1 MAKKKKTTNDTNE
14 ISSAAAALEFGISF
28 DELEK
33 LMQTRGHEG
42 VLTLNETYGGLSG
55 LGQKL
60 KTNLITG
67 LSEDESDISLR
78 LAAFGRNEIPPKPPK
93 TFFRLMVDA
102 LQDITLVILI
112 ICAIISFG
120 LSFYHPSDE
129 TFQAELKPK
138 EANVEWIEG
147 AAIIVAVVVVVL
159 VTAFNDWTK
168 ERQFRGLQSKIES
181 DQKFNVVRNN
191 IVKQIPIKD
200 IVVGD
205 ICQVKYGDLLPAD
218 GVVVQSNDLKID
230 ESSLTGESDLIKKH
244 ESKDPFLLSGTHI
257 MEGSA
262 KMLVLA
268 VGEHS
273 QTGMIFKLLGA
284 TKEDDEEKTVKNKK
298 ENANGLVDGEAN
310 ERLVAPESI
319 AGAQG
324 NNHEATELQNV
335 EIAKEKDTAGDDD
348 SGGFKVKERS
358 ILQAKLTKLA
368 IQIGYAGMTIA
379 ILTVIVLLLRFSV
392 EEFIQRGERWSNKYW
407 SRFVRYLI
415 TGITVLV
422 VAVPEGLPLAVTISL
437 AYAVKKMM
445 LDNNLVRHLDAC
457 ETMGN
462 ATAICSDKTGTLTT
476 NRMTVVQVYVSEKH
490 WKNVENPV
498 RVKEISIPNKTKEIL
513 LEGIS
518 VNSSYA
524 SKLLPPPE
532 KETLAKQVGN
542 KTECGL
548 LGFVVGLG
556 GNYNEIRQQYTEE
569 KFIHVYTFNSVRKNM
584 STVVQRPDSATRM
597 YTKGASEIVLKKC
610 KTILNRNGEIVPFST
625 VDYDRLVQ
633 TVIEPMACD
642 GLRTICVAYRDF
654 PSDKLPDW
662 DDEATVVDQ
671 LTCVCICGIE
681 DPVRPE
687 VPDAIAKCRNAGI
700 TVRMVTGDNVN
711 TARSIALKCGI
722 ITPNDSFLV
731 LEGKEFNRRI
741 RSKPDGEVE
750 QNLLD
755 KVWPSLR
762 VLARSSPQDKYVLV
776 KGIIASKRNPT
787 REVVAV
793 TGDGTNDGPA
803 LKKADVGFAMGIQGT
818 DVAKE
823 ASDIILVD
831 DNFNSIVKAVM
842 WGRNVYDS
850 IAKFLQFQL
859 TVNVVAVFCAFIGA
873 CIVKESPL
881 RAVQMLWVNLIMDT
895 LASLALATEVPT
907 EDLLTRKPYGRTRPL
922 ISRTMMK
929 NILGH
934 AIYQLAVML
943 FILFAG
949 PTVFDIDDGRPI
961 NNVFKPSEHF
971 TMIFNVFVLMTLF
984 NEINCRKIHGEQ
996 NVFRGIFTNPIFY
1009 GIWIV
1014 TFAVQILLVQYGS
1027 VAFSCVALTFEQWMW
1042 CLFFGVTVLLWN
1054 QIVNLIPVT
1063 RHMPKWG
1070 SGEVYSQTLT
1080 ADLNAEGSSRP
1091 GASLTTGQ
1099 ILWLRGITRLQ
1110 TQLRVIKAFQDS
1122 IDRQPPEYATLD
1134 RLRAATVPKL
1144 SSFYNGSRP
1153 LTRPHSLNP
1162 IITIN
1167 ATVTDNHQPSRPTI
1181 EHTQLQTMNKI
1192 K

>member
-1 MAKKKKTTNDTNE
+1 MAKKKKSANSATAETNNLNSE
-14 ISSAAAALEFGISF
+14 EASREFSISLK
-28 DELEK
+28 ELEV
-33 LMQTRGHEG
+33 LMQTRGQDG
-42 VLTLNETYGGLSG
+42 MKILNETYGGLTG

-60 KTNLITG
+60 KTNLASGLTG
-67 LSEDESDISLR
+67 DETDLAVR
-78 LAAFGRNEIPPKPPK
+78 VAAFGRNEIPPKPPK
-93 TFFRLMVDA
+93 TFFRLMFEA
-102 LQDITLVILI
+102 LQDVTLVILI
-112 ICAIISFG
+112 ICAVVSFG
-120 LSFYHPSDE
+120 LSFYHPDGDAFE
-129 TFQAELKPK
+129 AEIKPK
-138 EANVEWIEG
+138 EANIEWIEG
-147 AAIIVAVVVVVL
+147 AAIIVAVIVVVL

-181 DQKFNVVRNN
+181 DQKFNVVRGDV
-191 IVKQIPIKD
+191 VKQIPIKE

-205 ICQVKYGDLLPAD
+205 ICQIKYGDLLPAD
-218 GVVVQSNDLKID
+218 GVVVQSNDLKVD
-230 ESSLTGESDLIKKH
+230 ESSLTGESDQIKKH

-257 MEGSA
+257 MEGSG

-284 TKEDDEEKTVKNKK
+284 AKEDEQNEKKTTNKKK
-298 ENANGLVDGEAN
+298 ENSAAAASADVDVKESLVKTGHRADPN
-310 ERLVAPESI
+310 
-319 AGAQG
+319 G
-324 NNHEATELQNV
+324 NNHEATELQEVGIVPANAV
-335 EIAKEKDTAGDDD
+335 AEATDEDPAA
-348 SGGFKVKERS
+348 FKVKERS

-379 ILTVIVLLLRFSV
+379 ILTVLVLLLRFCI
-392 EEFIQRGERWSNKYW
+392 ETFIQHGERWSNRYW
-407 SRFVRYLI
+407 GKFIRYLI

-476 NRMTVVQVYVSEKH
+476 NRMTVVQVYVADKH
-490 WKNVENPV
+490 WKNVENPGKA
-498 RVKEISIPNKTKEIL
+498 REITLPDRTREII

-532 KETLAKQVGN
+532 KETLPKQVGN

-556 GNYNEIRQQYTEE
+556 GDYETIRTNYKEE
-569 KFIHVYTFNSVRKNM
+569 NFVHVYTFNSVRKNM
-584 STVVQRPDSATRM
+584 STVIQRPDGTVRM

-610 KTILNRNGEIVPFST
+610 KTILNRNGETIPFAT

-633 TVIEPMACD
+633 TVIEPMACE

-654 PSDKLPDW
+654 PSSQLPDW
-662 DDEATVVDQ
+662 DDEMNVVEQ

-687 VPDAIAKCRNAGI
+687 VPDAIAKCRSAGI

-722 ITPNDSFLV
+722 ISPNDSFLV

-741 RSKPDGEVE
+741 RSSPDAEVD
-750 QNLLD
+750 QALFD
-755 KVWPSLR
+755 KVWPHIR

-776 KGIIASKRNPT
+776 RGIISSKLNPT

-859 TVNVVAVFCAFIGA
+859 TVNVVAVFCAFLGA

-907 EDLLTRKPYGRTRPL
+907 EELLTRKPYGRTRPL

-929 NILGH
+929 NIIGH
-934 AIYQLAVML
+934 AVYQLGVML

-949 PTVFDIDDGRPI
+949 PKVFDMDDGRPVD
-961 NNVFKPSEHF
+961 NVFKPSEHF

-984 NEINCRKIHGEQ
+984 NEVNCRKIHGEK
-996 NVFRGIFTNPIFY
+996 NVFRGLHTNPIFC

-1014 TFAVQILLVQYGS
+1014 TFVLQIVLVQYGS
-1027 VAFSCVALTFEQWMW
+1027 VAFSCVPLTLEQWMW
-1042 CLFFGVTVLLWN
+1042 CFFFGVTVLIWN

-1070 SGEVYSQTLT
+1070 AGEVYEPTLPT
-1080 ADLNAEGSSRP
+1080 ELGPEGQQRP
-1091 GASLTTGQ
+1091 GASLTKGQ

-1110 TQLRVIKAFQDS
+1110 TQIAVVDAFY
-1122 IDRQPPEYATLD
+1122 QPTTPNQPILAMMSKVPTRNTL
-1134 RLRAATVPKL
+1134 
-1144 SSFYNGSRP
+1144 NQ
-1153 LTRPHSLNP
+1153 LTEE
-1162 IITIN
+1162 T
-1167 ATVTDNHQPSRPTI
+1167 
-1181 EHTQLQTMNKI
+1181 
-1192 K
+1192 

>member
-1 MAKKKKTTNDTNE
+1 MAKKKKATDGHDDQ
-14 ISSAAAALEFGISF
+14 SAAAAAREFGITYK
-28 DELEK
+28 ELEV

-42 VLTLNETYGGLSG
+42 VKEINDTYGGLSG

-67 LSEDESDISLR
+67 LNNDEGDFSVR
-78 LAAFGRNEIPPKPPK
+78 TAAFGRNEIPPKPPK
-93 TFFRLMVDA
+93 TFFRLMFEA
-102 LQDITLVILI
+102 LQDVTLVILI
-112 ICAIISFG
+112 ICAVISFG
-120 LSFYHPSDE
+120 LSFYHPGGD
-129 TFQAELKPK
+129 TFEADIKPK

-147 AAIIVAVVVVVL
+147 AAIIVAVIVVVL

-168 ERQFRGLQSKIES
+168 ERQFRGLQSKIEL
-181 DQKFNVVRNN
+181 DQKFNVVRDNN
-191 IVKQIPIKD
+191 VRQIPIKD

-218 GVVVQSNDLKID
+218 GVVVQSNDLKVD

-257 MEGSA
+257 MEGSG

-284 TKEDDEEKTVKNKK
+284 TEGDDDDNKKPADAKK
-298 ENANGLVDGEAN
+298 ENIPADADVK
-310 ERLVAPESI
+310 ERLVKPSSA
-319 AGAQG
+319 ADATG
-324 NNHEATELQNV
+324 NNHDGTELQEVVANDA
-335 EIAKEKDTAGDDD
+335 EEAGADDD

-379 ILTVIVLLLRFSV
+379 ILTVLVLLVRFSI
-392 EEFIQRGERWSNKYW
+392 EEFIQRREKWSNKYF

-445 LDNNLVRHLDAC
+445 IDNNLVRHLDAC

-476 NRMTVVQVYVSEKH
+476 NRMTVVQVYVGEKH
-490 WKNVENPV
+490 WKNVQDPV
-498 RVKEISIPNKTKEIL
+498 KAKEIVIPPKAKEVI

-518 VNSSYA
+518 VNSGYS

-532 KETLAKQVGN
+532 KETLPKQVGN

-556 GNYNEIRQQYTEE
+556 GSYDDIRTHYPEE
-569 KFIHVYTFNSVRKNM
+569 QFVHVYTFNSVRKNM
-584 STVVQRPDSATRM
+584 STVIRRPDGIVRM

-610 KTILNRNGEIVPFST
+610 KTILNRNGEIIPFST

-654 PSDKLPDW
+654 PADRLPDW
-662 DDEATVVDQ
+662 DDEAGVVDQ
-671 LTCVCICGIE
+671 LTCICICGIE

-687 VPDAIAKCRNAGI
+687 VPGAIAKCRNAGI

-722 ITPNDSFLV
+722 ISPNDSFLV

-750 QNLLD
+750 QALLD
-755 KVWPSLR
+755 KVWPHLR

-776 KGIIASKRNPT
+776 KGIIASKNNPT

-850 IAKFLQFQL
+850 ISKFLQFQL

-907 EDLLTRKPYGRTRPL
+907 EELLTRKPYGRTRAL
-922 ISRTMMK
+922 ISRQMMK
-929 NILGH
+929 NIIGH
-934 AIYQLAVML
+934 AVYQLAVML

-949 PTVFDIDDGRPI
+949 PSVFDMDDGRPVD
-961 NNVFKPSEHF
+961 NVFKPSEHF

-984 NEINCRKIHGEQ
+984 NEINCRKIHGEK
-996 NVFRGIFTNPIFY
+996 NVFRGFFTNPIFY

-1014 TFAVQILLVQYGS
+1014 TFVVQILLVQYGS
-1027 VAFSCVALTFEQWMW
+1027 FAFSCVPLTLEQWMW
-1042 CLFFGVTVLLWN
+1042 CLLFGVTVLLWN
-1054 QIVNLIPVT
+1054 QLVNLIPVT

-1070 SGEVYSQTLT
+1070 AGEVYEQTLPV
-1080 ADLNAEGSSRP
+1080 DLGPEGQPRQAS
-1091 GASLTTGQ
+1091 SLTKGQ

-1122 IDRQPPEYATLD
+1122 FDRYPPKYVTLD
-1134 RLRAATVPKL
+1134 RLRANTIPK
-1144 SSFYNGSRP
+1144 SSSYYYDKQPSNPINNVTNTDNEQLP
-1153 LTRPHSLNP
+1153 LT
-1162 IITIN
+1162 IIK
-1167 ATVTDNHQPSRPTI
+1167 
-1181 EHTQLQTMNKI
+1181 HT
-1192 K
+1192 

>member
-1 MAKKKKTTNDTNE
+1 MAKKKKDNQENNDTLSE
-14 ISSAAAALEFGISF
+14 EAGREFGIKLKQ
-28 DELEK
+28 LET
-33 LMQTRGHEG
+33 LMQTRGHDGIKE
-42 VLTLNETYGGLSG
+42 LNEAYGGLSG
-55 LGQKL
+55 LGQRL
-60 KTNLITG
+60 KSNLITG
-67 LSEDESDISLR
+67 LSEDESDLSLR
-78 LAAFGRNEIPPKPPK
+78 VAAFGRNEIPPKPPK
-93 TFFRLMVDA
+93 TFFRLMFEA
-102 LQDITLVILI
+102 LQDTTLVILI
-112 ICAIISFG
+112 ICAIISFC
-120 LSFYHPSDE
+120 LSFYHPGGE
-129 TFQAELKPK
+129 TFEAEVRPK

-147 AAIIVAVVVVVL
+147 AAIIVAVIVVVL

-168 ERQFRGLQSKIES
+168 ERQFRGLQSKIEL
-181 DQKFNVVRNN
+181 DQKFNVVRNSV
-191 IVKQIPIKD
+191 VKQIPIKE

-218 GVVVQSNDLKID
+218 GVVVQSNDLKVD

-257 MEGSA
+257 MEGSG

-284 TKEDDEEKTVKNKK
+284 TKDKDDEEKKPRANTKEDATGRDDVAVK
-298 ENANGLVDGEAN
+298 D
-310 ERLVAPESI
+310 RLVNPGSAADPT
-319 AGAQG
+319 G
-324 NNHEATELQNV
+324 NNHDETELREV
-335 EIAKEKDTAGDDD
+335 AVDPDKDAAGEEE
-348 SGGFKVKERS
+348 SGGLKVKERS

-379 ILTVIVLLLRFSV
+379 ILTVLVLLLRFAI
-392 EEFIQRGERWSNKYW
+392 EEFAQKHERWNSKYW
-407 SRFVRYLI
+407 GRIVRYLI

-476 NRMTVVQVYVSEKH
+476 NRMTVVQVYVGDKH
-490 WKNVENPV
+490 WKNVENPAKA
-498 RVKEISIPNKTKEIL
+498 KEISIPDKTKEVIM
-513 LEGIS
+513 EGIS

-532 KETLAKQVGN
+532 RETLPKQVGN

-556 GNYNEIRQQYTEE
+556 GNYGEIRQQYPEE
-569 KFIHVYTFNSVRKNM
+569 KFVHVYTFNSVRKNM
-584 STVVQRPDSATRM
+584 STVIQRPDSKIRM

-610 KTILNRNGEIVPFST
+610 KTILNRNGEIMPFAT

-642 GLRTICVAYRDF
+642 GLRTICIAYRDF
-654 PSDKLPDW
+654 PADKLPDW
-662 DDEATVVDQ
+662 DDEASVVDQ
-671 LTCVCICGIE
+671 LTCICICGIE

-687 VPDAIAKCRNAGI
+687 VPDAIAKCRSAGI

-722 ITPNDSFLV
+722 ISPNDSFLV

-741 RSKPDGEVE
+741 REKGDGEI
-750 QNLLD
+750 QQHLFD
-755 KVWPSLR
+755 KVWPQLR

-776 KGIIASKRNPT
+776 EGIIASKNSST

-907 EDLLTRKPYGRTRPL
+907 EELLTRKPYGRTRAL

-934 AIYQLAVML
+934 AIFQLVIML
-943 FILFAG
+943 FILFFG
-949 PTVFDIDDGRPI
+949 PQFFNIDDGRPKDS
-961 NNVFKPSEHF
+961 VFKPSEHF
-971 TMIFNVFVLMTLF
+971 TMIFNSFVLMTLF
-984 NEINCRKIHGEQ
+984 NEINCRKIHGEK
-996 NVFRGIFTNPIFY
+996 NVFRGIFTNPIFC
-1009 GIWIV
+1009 GIWII
-1014 TFAVQILLVQYGS
+1014 TFTLQIVLVQYGS
-1027 VAFSCVALTFEQWMW
+1027 VAFSCVPLSLEQWMW
-1042 CLFFGVTVLLWN
+1042 CFFFGVTVLLWN
-1054 QIVNLIPVT
+1054 QLVNLIPVT

-1070 SGEVYSQTLT
+1070 AGEVYDQALSV
-1080 ADLNAEGSSRP
+1080 DLGPEGPTRQ
-1091 GASLTTGQ
+1091 GASLTKGQ

-1122 IDRQPPEYATLD
+1122 IDRQPPEYVTLD
-1134 RLRAATVPKL
+1134 RLRAATVPKF
-1144 SSFYNGSRP
+1144 SSFYYDNNRP
-1153 LTRPHSLNP
+1153 ITRPRSLNP
-1162 IITIN
+1162 IITTN
-1167 ATVTDNHQPSRPTI
+1167 TNVTDTQQPSPPMEDTR
-1181 EHTQLQTMNKI
+1181 L
-1192 K
+1192 

>member
-1 MAKKKKTTNDTNE
+1 MAKKRKSNAGQDE
-14 ISSAAAALEFGISF
+14 ISPLAASQEFGISLK
-28 DELEK
+28 ELQG

-42 VLTLNETYGGLSG
+42 VRDLNDNYGGLSG

-67 LSEDESDISLR
+67 LSSDENDLAVR
-78 LAAFGRNEIPPKPPK
+78 VAAFGRNEIPPKPPK
-93 TFFRLMVDA
+93 TFFALMFEA
-102 LQDITLVILI
+102 LQDVTLVILI
-112 ICAIISFG
+112 ICAVISFG
-120 LSFYHPSDE
+120 LSFYHPGGD
-129 TFQAELKPK
+129 TFEAEVKPK

-147 AAIIVAVVVVVL
+147 AAIIIAVIVVVL

-168 ERQFRGLQSKIES
+168 ERQFRGLQSKIEL
-181 DQKFNVVRNN
+181 DQKFNVVRDNN
-191 IVKQIPIKD
+191 VRQIPIKD

-218 GVVVQSNDLKID
+218 GVVVQSNDLKVD

-257 MEGSA
+257 MEGSG

-284 TKEDDEEKTVKNKK
+284 TKEDEDGDKKGGNHKK
-298 ENANGLVDGEAN
+298 ENAT
-310 ERLVAPESI
+310 
-319 AGAQG
+319 G
-324 NNHEATELQNV
+324 NNHDGTELQEV
-335 EIAKEKDTAGDDD
+335 APADPGEGGDDD
-348 SGGFKVKERS
+348 TGGFKVKERS

-379 ILTVIVLLLRFSV
+379 ILTVMVLLVRFSI
-392 EEFIQRGERWSNKYW
+392 EEFIQRREKWSNKYW

-445 LDNNLVRHLDAC
+445 IDNNLVRHLDAC

-476 NRMTVVQVYVSEKH
+476 NRMTVVQVYVAEKH
-490 WKNVENPV
+490 WKQVENPV
-498 RVKEISIPNKTKEIL
+498 KVKEIVIPAKTKEVI

-518 VNSSYA
+518 VNSGYS

-532 KETLAKQVGN
+532 RETLPKQVGN

-548 LGFVVGLG
+548 LGFVSGLG
-556 GNYNEIRQQYTEE
+556 GSYDEIRTHYPEE
-569 KFIHVYTFNSVRKNM
+569 GFVHVYTFNSVRKNM
-584 STVVQRPDSATRM
+584 STVVRRPDGVIRM

-610 KTILNRNGEIVPFST
+610 KSILNRNGEVVPFST

-654 PSDKLPDW
+654 EPDRLPDW
-662 DDEATVVDQ
+662 DDEANVVDN
-671 LTCVCICGIE
+671 LTCICICGIE

-687 VPDAIAKCRNAGI
+687 VPEAINKCRSAGI

-722 ITPNDSFLV
+722 ISPNDSFLV

-741 RSKPDGEVE
+741 RSRPDGEVE
-750 QNLLD
+750 QNLFD
-755 KVWPSLR
+755 KVWPHLR

-776 KGIIASKRNPT
+776 RGIIASKLNPT

-907 EDLLTRKPYGRTRPL
+907 EELLTRKPYGRTRPL

-929 NILGH
+929 NIIGH
-934 AIYQLAVML
+934 AVYQLGVML
-943 FILFAG
+943 FILFLG
-949 PTVFDIDDGRPI
+949 PTVFDMDDGRPVDS
-961 NNVFKPSEHF
+961 VFRPSQHF

-984 NEINCRKIHGEQ
+984 NEINCRKIHGEK

-1014 TFAVQILLVQYGS
+1014 TFVVQILLVQYGS
-1027 VAFSCVALTFEQWMW
+1027 FAFSCVPLSLEQWMW
-1042 CLFFGVTVLLWN
+1042 CFFFGVTVLLWN
-1054 QIVNLIPVT
+1054 QLVNLIPVT

-1070 SGEVYSQTLT
+1070 AGEVYEQTLPV
-1080 ADLNAEGSSRP
+1080 DLGPEGQPRQAS
-1091 GASLTTGQ
+1091 SLTKGQ

-1110 TQLRVIKAFQDS
+1110 TQIAVVDAFY
-1122 IDRQPPEYATLD
+1122 QPPLPNVPILTMMQRSSRRNTLD
-1134 RLRAATVPKL
+1134 
-1144 SSFYNGSRP
+1144 
-1153 LTRPHSLNP
+1153 NP
-1162 IITIN
+1162 E
-1167 ATVTDNHQPSRPTI
+1167 P
-1181 EHTQLQTMNKI
+1181 ELE
-1192 K
+1192 

>member
-1 MAKKKKTTNDTNE
+1 MAKKKKTTTGHNNITAE
-14 ISSAAAALEFGISF
+14 EAGREFGVSVR
-28 DELEK
+28 ELEK
-33 LMQTRGHEG
+33 LMQTRGHDG
-42 VLTLNETYGGLSG
+42 VIELNEIYGGLSG

-67 LSEDESDISLR
+67 LSDDENDISIR
-78 LAAFGRNEIPPKPPK
+78 VTAFGKNEIPPKPPK
-93 TFFRLMVDA
+93 TFFRLMFDA
-102 LQDITLVILI
+102 LQDVTLIILI
-112 ICAIISFG
+112 ICAVISFA
-120 LSFYHPSDE
+120 LSFYHPAEE
-129 TFQAELKPK
+129 TFIAETRPK

-147 AAIIVAVVVVVL
+147 AAIIIAVIVVVL

-168 ERQFRGLQSKIES
+168 EQQFRGLRSKIDS
-181 DQKFNVVRNN
+181 DKKFNVIRDNVVR
-191 IVKQIPIKD
+191 QIPTAD

-205 ICQVKYGDLLPAD
+205 ICQIKYGDALPAD
-218 GVVVQSNDLKID
+218 GVVVQSNDLKVD
-230 ESSLTGESDLIKKH
+230 ESSLTGESDLVKKH
-244 ESKDPFLLSGTHI
+244 ESKDPFLLSDTNV
-257 MEGSA
+257 MEGSG

-268 VGEHS
+268 VGVHS
-273 QTGMIFKLLGA
+273 QKGLSMKLLGA
-284 TKEDDEEKTVKNKK
+284 TKEESSDDKK
-298 ENANGLVDGEAN
+298 PAVDKKQNATA
-310 ERLVAPESI
+310 
-319 AGAQG
+319 
-324 NNHEATELQNV
+324 NNHDATELQEVLPDN
-335 EIAKEKDTAGDDD
+335 AKQKDDNDD
-348 SGGFKVKERS
+348 SERHNITERS

-379 ILTVIVLLLRFSV
+379 ILTVLVLLIRFSV
-392 EEFIQRGERWSNKYW
+392 EEFIQRRERWSSKYW
-407 SRFVRYLI
+407 NRIVRYLI

-476 NRMTVVQVYVSEKH
+476 NRMTVVQVYVGEKH

-498 RVKEISIPNKTKEIL
+498 KAKEMVIPATIKEVIF
-513 LEGIS
+513 EGIS
-518 VNSSYA
+518 IDSSYS
-524 SKLLPPPE
+524 SKLLPPVE
-532 KETLAKQVGN
+532 RETLPRQIGN
-542 KTECGL
+542 KTECAL
-548 LGFVVGLG
+548 LGFVGTLG
-556 GNYNEIRQQYTEE
+556 GSYDEIRINYPEE
-569 KFIHVYTFNSVRKNM
+569 RFVHVYTFNSVRKNM
-584 STVVQRPDSATRM
+584 STVIRRPDTTVRL
-597 YTKGASEIVLKKC
+597 YTKGASEIILKKC
-610 KTILNRNGEIVPFST
+610 KTILNRNGDIVQFSN

-642 GLRTICVAYRDF
+642 GLRTISIAYRDF
-654 PSDKLPDW
+654 SLNDLPDW

-687 VPDAIAKCRNAGI
+687 VPDAIAKCRSAGI

-722 ITPNDSFLV
+722 ISPNDSFLV

-741 RSKPDGEVE
+741 RSTPDGEVE
-750 QNLLD
+750 QNLFD
-755 KVWPSLR
+755 KVWPQLR
-762 VLARSSPQDKYVLV
+762 VLARSSPLDKYVLV
-776 KGIIASKRNPT
+776 RGIIASKINPT

-823 ASDIILVD
+823 ASDIVLVD

-850 IAKFLQFQL
+850 ISKFLQFQL

-907 EDLLTRKPYGRTRPL
+907 EELLTRKPYGRTRPL

-934 AIYQLAVML
+934 SIYQLCVML

-949 PTVFDIDDGRPI
+949 PKVFDIDDGRPVDS
-961 NNVFKPSEHF
+961 VFKPSEHF

-984 NEINCRKIHGEQ
+984 NEINCRKIHGEK
-996 NVFRGIFTNPIFY
+996 NVFRGIFTNPIFC

-1014 TFAVQILLVQYGS
+1014 TFVVQILLVQYGS
-1027 VAFSCVALTFEQWMW
+1027 FAFSCVALTFEQWMW
-1042 CLFFGVTVLLWN
+1042 CFLFGVTVLVWN

-1070 SGEVYSQTLT
+1070 AGEVYDQTSPI
-1080 ADLNAEGSSRP
+1080 DIGPEGQSRP
-1091 GASLTTGQ
+1091 GASLTKGQ

-1110 TQLRVIKAFQDS
+1110 TQLRVIKAFEDS
-1122 IDRQPPEYATLD
+1122 IDPHPPEFATLD
-1134 RLRAATVPKL
+1134 RLRAYTVPKL
-1144 SSFYNGSRP
+1144 SSYYYD
-1153 LTRPHSLNP
+1153 TQRPHLLNNL
-1162 IITIN
+1162 T
-1167 ATVTDNHQPSRPTI
+1167 TTDNQSLPRRIFQDT
-1181 EHTQLQTMNKI
+1181 EV
-1192 K
+1192 

>member
-1 MAKKKKTTNDTNE
+1 MAKKKKPTAGQNE
-14 ISSAAAALEFGISF
+14 LSPEDAGREFGISLK
-28 DELEK
+28 ELET

-42 VLTLNETYGGLSG
+42 VKELNETYGGLSG
-55 LGQKL
+55 LAQKL
-60 KTNLITG
+60 KTHLIHG
-67 LSEDESDISLR
+67 LSGKDADLSIR

-93 TFFRLMVDA
+93 TFLRLMMDA
-102 LQDITLVILI
+102 LQDVTLVILI
-112 ICAIISFG
+112 ICACISFA
-120 LSFYHPSDE
+120 LSFYHPGGD
-129 TFQAELKPK
+129 TFEAEVKPK

-147 AAIIVAVVVVVL
+147 AAIIIAVIVVVL

-168 ERQFRGLQSKIES
+168 ERQFRGLQSKIEL
-181 DQKFNVVRNN
+181 DQKFNVIRENSVR
-191 IVKQIPIKD
+191 QIPIKD

-205 ICQVKYGDLLPAD
+205 ICQIKYGDLLPAD
-218 GVVVQSNDLKID
+218 GVVVQSNDLKVD

-244 ESKDPFLLSGTHI
+244 ESRDPFLLSGTHI
-257 MEGSA
+257 MEGSG

-284 TKEDDEEKTVKNKK
+284 TKEEEVTTDKKPSESKNQNNEIADADAK
-298 ENANGLVDGEAN
+298 
-310 ERLVAPESI
+310 ERLIKSGSAK
-319 AGAQG
+319 GAAA
-324 NNHEATELQNV
+324 NNHDATELQEVNLDGD
-335 EIAKEKDTAGDDD
+335 KQTGGDDD
-348 SGGFKVKERS
+348 PEHMKVTERS

-379 ILTVIVLLLRFSV
+379 IMTVLVLLIRFSI
-392 EEFIQRGERWSNKYW
+392 EEFIQRGERWNNKYW

-445 LDNNLVRHLDAC
+445 HDNNLVRHLDAC

-476 NRMTVVQVYVSEKH
+476 NRMTVVQIYIGEKH
-490 WKNVENPV
+490 WKNVENPNKA
-498 RVKEISIPNKTKEIL
+498 KEIVVPAKTKEIVF
-513 LEGIS
+513 EGIA
-518 VNSSYA
+518 VNSSYS

-532 KETLAKQVGN
+532 REVLAKQVGN

-548 LGFVVGLG
+548 LGFVGVLG
-556 GNYNEIRQQYTEE
+556 GSYDEIRTRYPEE
-569 KFIHVYTFNSVRKNM
+569 RFVHVYTFNSVRKNM
-584 STVVQRPDSATRM
+584 STVIRRPDSVVRM
-597 YTKGASEIVLKKC
+597 HTKGASEIVLKKC
-610 KTILNRNGEIVPFST
+610 KTILNRNGDVIPFSN

-633 TVIEPMACD
+633 TIIEPMACD

-654 PSDKLPDW
+654 TPDALPDW
-662 DDEATVVDQ
+662 DDETNCVDQ
-671 LTCVCICGIE
+671 LTCICICGIE
-681 DPVRPE
+681 DPVRAE

-722 ITPNDSFLV
+722 ISPNDSFLV

-741 RSKPDGEVE
+741 RSKPDGEVD
-750 QNLLD
+750 QALFD
-755 KVWPSLR
+755 KVWPHLR

-776 KGIIASKRNPT
+776 RGIIASKINPT

-907 EDLLTRKPYGRTRPL
+907 EELLTRLPYGRTRPL

-934 AIYQLAVML
+934 AIYQLGVML

-949 PTVFDIDDGRPI
+949 PTVFDMDDGRPVDS
-961 NNVFKPSEHF
+961 VFKPSEHF

-1009 GIWIV
+1009 GIWVV
-1014 TFAVQILLVQYGS
+1014 TFVVQIVLVQYGS

-1063 RHMPKWG
+1063 HHMPKWG
-1070 SGEVYSQTLT
+1070 AGEVYEPNSPV
-1080 ADLNAEGSSRP
+1080 DLGPEGQSRQ
-1091 GASLTTGQ
+1091 GASLTKGQ

-1110 TQLRVIKAFQDS
+1110 TQLRVIKAFEDS
-1122 IDRQPPEYATLD
+1122 IDRYPLEFATLD
-1134 RLRAATVPKL
+1134 RLRAINVPKVP
-1144 SSFYNGSRP
+1144 SYYNDFEHDVP
-1153 LTRPHSLNP
+1153 LNNS
-1162 IITIN
+1162 TI
-1167 ATVTDNHQPSRPTI
+1167 TDNQPLST
-1181 EHTQLQTMNKI
+1181 KI
-1192 K
+1192 IQETEV

>member
-1 MAKKKKTTNDTNE
+1 
-14 ISSAAAALEFGISF
+14 
-28 DELEK
+28 
-33 LMQTRGHEG
+33 
-42 VLTLNETYGGLSG
+42 
-55 LGQKL
+55 
-60 KTNLITG
+60 
-67 LSEDESDISLR
+67 
-78 LAAFGRNEIPPKPPK
+78 
-93 TFFRLMVDA
+93 
-102 LQDITLVILI
+102 
-112 ICAIISFG
+112 
-120 LSFYHPSDE
+120 
-129 TFQAELKPK
+129 
-138 EANVEWIEG
+138 
-147 AAIIVAVVVVVL
+147 
-159 VTAFNDWTK
+159 
-168 ERQFRGLQSKIES
+168 
-181 DQKFNVVRNN
+181 
-191 IVKQIPIKD
+191 
-200 IVVGD
+200 
-205 ICQVKYGDLLPAD
+205 
-218 GVVVQSNDLKID
+218 
-230 ESSLTGESDLIKKH
+230 
-244 ESKDPFLLSGTHI
+244 
-257 MEGSA
+257 MEGSG

-284 TKEDDEEKTVKNKK
+284 TKEDEDDDEKKPASHKK
-298 ENANGLVDGEAN
+298 ENATRRDDVAVKD
-310 ERLVAPESI
+310 RLVTPGSAADPT
-319 AGAQG
+319 G
-324 NNHEATELQNV
+324 NNHDATELQAV
-335 EIAKEKDTAGDDD
+335 TIDKEKDTAGDDD
-348 SGGFKVKERS
+348 TGGFKVKERS

-379 ILTVIVLLLRFSV
+379 ILTVLVLLLRFSI
-392 EEFIQRGERWSNKYW
+392 EEFLQKGERWSNKYW

-445 LDNNLVRHLDAC
+445 IDNNLVRHLDAC

-476 NRMTVVQVYVSEKH
+476 NRMTVVQVYVGEKH
-490 WKNVENPV
+490 WKNVQDPV
-498 RVKEISIPNKTKEIL
+498 KAKEITVPAKTREVI

-532 KETLAKQVGN
+532 KETLPKQVGN

-548 LGFVVGLG
+548 LGFVLGLG
-556 GNYNEIRQQYTEE
+556 GNYGEIREQYPEE
-569 KFIHVYTFNSVRKNM
+569 KFVHVYTFNSVRKNM
-584 STVVQRPDSATRM
+584 STVIHRPDSIIRM

-610 KTILNRNGEIVPFST
+610 KTILNRNGEVVPFST
-625 VDYDRLVQ
+625 VDYDRIIQ

-654 PSDKLPDW
+654 SANNLPDW
-662 DDEATVVDQ
+662 DNEANVVDQ
-671 LTCVCICGIE
+671 LTCICICGIE
-681 DPVRPE
+681 DPVRAE
-687 VPDAIAKCRNAGI
+687 VPDAIAKCRSAGI

-722 ITPNDSFLV
+722 ISPNDNFLV

-741 RSKPDGEVE
+741 RSTPDGEVE
-750 QNLLD
+750 QSLFD
-755 KVWPSLR
+755 KIWPQLR

-776 KGIIASKRNPT
+776 KGIIASKNNPT

-907 EDLLTRKPYGRTRPL
+907 EELLTRKPYGRTRPL
-922 ISRTMMK
+922 ISRQMMK

-934 AIYQLAVML
+934 AVYQLAVML

-949 PTVFDIDDGRPI
+949 PWAFDMDDGRPVDS
-961 NNVFKPSEHF
+961 VFKPSEHF

-1014 TFAVQILLVQYGS
+1014 TFVVQILLVQFGS
-1027 VAFSCVALTFEQWMW
+1027 VAFSCVPLTLEQWMW
-1042 CLFFGVTVLLWN
+1042 CFFFGATVLLWN
-1054 QIVNLIPVT
+1054 QLVNLIPVS

-1070 SGEVYSQTLT
+1070 AGEVYDQTSPS
-1080 ADLNAEGSSRP
+1080 DIGPDGQQRS
-1091 GASLTTGQ
+1091 GASLTKGQ

-1122 IDRQPPEYATLD
+1122 IDRQPPEYVTLD
-1134 RLRAATVPKL
+1134 RLRAATVPKV
-1144 SSFYNGSRP
+1144 SSFYHDNRP

-1167 ATVTDNHQPSRPTI
+1167 ANITDNQ
-1181 EHTQLQTMNKI
+1181 QTSPPMEDTRL
-1192 K
+1192 

>member
-1 MAKKKKTTNDTNE
+1 MVNKRKSTNE
-14 ISSAAAALEFGISF
+14 HNINSADEAGREFGISIK
-28 DELEK
+28 DLTN
-33 LMQTRGHEG
+33 LMQTRGHDG
-42 VLTLNETYGGLSG
+42 VKELNEIHGGLSG

-60 KTNLITG
+60 KTNLIDGLTG
-67 LSEDESDISLR
+67 DDGDLATR
-78 LAAFGRNEIPPKPPK
+78 VAAFGRNEIPPKPPK
-93 TFFRLMVDA
+93 TFLRLMFEA
-102 LQDITLVILI
+102 IQDLTLVILI
-112 ICAIISFG
+112 ICAVISFG
-120 LSFYHPSDE
+120 LSFYHGEEE
-129 TFQAELKPK
+129 TFESSTKPK

-147 AAIIVAVVVVVL
+147 AAIIIAVVVVVF

-168 ERQFRGLQSKIES
+168 ERQFRGLQSKIEH
-181 DQKFNVVRNN
+181 DQTF
-191 IVKQIPIKD
+191 IVIRAGKQAPLAIRE

-205 ICQVKYGDLLPAD
+205 ICVVKYGDLLPAD
-218 GVVVQSNDLKID
+218 GVVVQSNDLKVD

-257 MEGSA
+257 MEGSG

-268 VGEHS
+268 VGENS

-284 TKEDDEEKTVKNKK
+284 TKEDDEEKKPTDNKK
-298 ENANGLVDGEAN
+298 ENSA
-310 ERLVAPESI
+310 
-319 AGAQG
+319 G
-324 NNHEATELQNV
+324 NNHDATELQEV
-335 EIAKEKDTAGDDD
+335 VPKDAAAAAEDDD

-379 ILTVIVLLLRFSV
+379 ILTVIVLLVRFSV
-392 EEFIQRGERWSNKYW
+392 EEFLQKGHRWNNKYW

-476 NRMTVVQVYVSEKH
+476 NRMTVVQVHVGGKH

-498 RVKEISIPNKTKEIL
+498 KAREVESALPRSTKEVI

-518 VNSSYA
+518 VNSGYS
-524 SKLLPPPE
+524 SKLLPGE
-532 KETLAKQVGN
+532 KDSLPKQVGN

-548 LGFVVGLG
+548 LGFVSGLG
-556 GNYNEIRQQYTEE
+556 GSYDDIRSKYPEE
-569 KFIHVYTFNSVRKNM
+569 KFVHVYTFNSVRKNM
-584 STVVQRPDSATRM
+584 STVIQRPDGVIRM

-610 KTILNRNGEIVPFST
+610 KAILNRDGEIEPFST
-625 VDYDRLVQ
+625 VEYDKLVQ

-654 PSDKLPDW
+654 QPNQLPNW
-662 DDEATVVDQ
+662 DEENSVVDQ
-671 LTCVCICGIE
+671 LTCICICGIE

-687 VPDAIAKCRNAGI
+687 VPAAIAKCRTAGI

-722 ITPNDSFLV
+722 ISPNDNFLV

-741 RSKPDGEVE
+741 RSKPEGEVE
-750 QNLLD
+750 QSLFD
-755 KVWPSLR
+755 KVWPQLR

-776 KGIIASKRNPT
+776 RGIIASKINPT

-907 EDLLTRKPYGRTRPL
+907 EELLTRKPYGRTRPL

-929 NILGH
+929 NIIGH

-949 PTVFDIDDGRPI
+949 PTVFDIDDGRPVE
-961 NNVFKPSEHF
+961 NVFKPSQHF

-984 NEINCRKIHGEQ
+984 NEINCRKIHGEK
-996 NVFRGIFTNPIFY
+996 NVFRGFFTNPIFY

-1014 TFAVQILLVQYGS
+1014 TFVVQIFLVQFGS
-1027 VAFSCVALTFEQWMW
+1027 FAFSCVALTLEQWMW
-1042 CLFFGVTVLLWN
+1042 CLFFGATVLLWN
-1054 QIVNLIPVT
+1054 QLVNLIPVT

-1070 SGEVYSQTLT
+1070 AGEVYVETLP
-1080 ADLNAEGSSRP
+1080 ADLGPEGQPRQ
-1091 GASLTTGQ
+1091 GASLTKGQ

-1110 TQLRVIKAFQDS
+1110 TQVQVVKTFQEHVAKS
-1122 IDRQPPEYATLD
+1122 P
-1134 RLRAATVPKL
+1134 
-1144 SSFYNGSRP
+1144 SS
-1153 LTRPHSLNP
+1153 
-1162 IITIN
+1162 
-1167 ATVTDNHQPSRPTI
+1167 QW
-1181 EHTQLQTMNKI
+1181 
-1192 K
+1192 

>member
-1 MAKKKKTTNDTNE
+1 MAKKKKTTAGHNNLTAE
-14 ISSAAAALEFGISF
+14 EAGREFGLSVR
-28 DELEK
+28 ELEA

-42 VLTLNETYGGLSG
+42 IQELNETYGGLSG
-55 LGQKL
+55 LAQKL

-67 LSEDESDISLR
+67 LSNDENDLSMR
-78 LAAFGRNEIPPKPPK
+78 AAAFGRNEIPQQPPK
-93 TFFRLMVDA
+93 TFFRLMFDA
-102 LQDITLVILI
+102 LQDVTLIILI
-112 ICAIISFG
+112 ICAVISFA
-120 LSFYHPSDE
+120 LSFYHPGEE
-129 TFQAELKPK
+129 TFEAAQRPK

-147 AAIIVAVVVVVL
+147 AAIIIAVIVVVL

-168 ERQFRGLQSKIES
+168 ERQFRGLRSKIDL
-181 DQKFNVVRNN
+181 DQKFNVIRENTVR
-191 IVKQIPIKD
+191 QIPTKD

-205 ICQVKYGDLLPAD
+205 ICQIKYGDALPVD

-230 ESSLTGESDLIKKH
+230 ESSLTGESDLVKKH
-244 ESKDPFLLSGTHI
+244 ESRDPFLLSGTNI
-257 MEGSA
+257 MEGSG

-273 QTGMIFKLLGA
+273 QTGMSFKLLGTA
-284 TKEDDEEKTVKNKK
+284 KEDGSANKK
-298 ENANGLVDGEAN
+298 SDAKKKQNATADAEVK
-310 ERLVAPESI
+310 ERLVNTESK
-319 AGAQG
+319 ADATV
-324 NNHEATELQNV
+324 NNHDTTELQEV
-335 EIAKEKDTAGDDD
+335 VPADAKQTGSDDEPERH
-348 SGGFKVKERS
+348 KAAERS
-358 ILQAKLTKLA
+358 ILQAKLTRLA

-379 ILTVIVLLLRFSV
+379 ILTVLVLLIRFSI
-392 EEFIQRGERWSNKYW
+392 EEFVQRRERWSNKYW

-445 LDNNLVRHLDAC
+445 IDNNLVRHLDAC

-476 NRMTVVQVYVSEKH
+476 NRMTVVQVYIGEKH
-490 WKNVENPV
+490 WKNVENPIKA
-498 RVKEISIPNKTKEIL
+498 KEIVIPARTKEIIF
-513 LEGIS
+513 EGIS
-518 VNSSYA
+518 INSSYS
-524 SKLLPPPE
+524 SKLLPPAE
-532 KETLAKQVGN
+532 KEIFPKQIGN
-542 KTECGL
+542 KTECAL
-548 LGFVVGLG
+548 LGFVEILEGS
-556 GNYNEIRQQYTEE
+556 YDEIRTHYPVE
-569 KFIHVYTFNSVRKNM
+569 KYVHVYTFNSVRKNM
-584 STVVQRPDSATRM
+584 STVVRRPDSTIRM

-610 KTILNRNGEIVPFST
+610 KTILNRNGDIVPFST

-642 GLRTICVAYRDF
+642 GLRTICIAYRDF
-654 PSDKLPDW
+654 QSINLPDW
-662 DDEATVVDQ
+662 DDETNIVDQ
-671 LTCVCICGIE
+671 LTCICICGIE

-722 ITPNDSFLV
+722 ISPNDSFLV

-750 QNLLD
+750 QILFD
-755 KVWPSLR
+755 KVWPQLR
-762 VLARSSPQDKYVLV
+762 VLARSSPLDKYVLV
-776 KGIIASKRNPT
+776 RGIIASKISPT

-907 EDLLTRKPYGRTRPL
+907 EELLTRKPYGRTRPL

-949 PTVFDIDDGRPI
+949 PKVFDMDDGRPVD
-961 NNVFKPSEHF
+961 NVFRPSEHF

-984 NEINCRKIHGEQ
+984 NEINCRKIHGEK

-1014 TFAVQILLVQYGS
+1014 TFVVQILLVQYGS
-1027 VAFSCVALTFEQWMW
+1027 FAFSCVALSFEQWMW
-1042 CLFFGVTVLLWN
+1042 CLLFGVTVLLWN
-1054 QIVNLIPVT
+1054 QVVNLIPGT

-1070 SGEVYSQTLT
+1070 AGEVYESTSPM
-1080 ADLNAEGSSRP
+1080 DIGPEGQSRG
-1091 GASLTTGQ
+1091 GASLTKGQ

-1110 TQLRVIKAFQDS
+1110 TQLRVIEAFEDS
-1122 IDRQPPEYATLD
+1122 IDRHPPEFATLD
-1134 RLRAATVPKL
+1134 RLRANTVPKL
-1144 SSFYNGSRP
+1144 SSYYYDTQRP
-1153 LTRPHSLNP
+1153 YPLHTV
-1162 IITIN
+1162 IT
-1167 ATVTDNHQPSRPTI
+1167 TDNQSLPEKVIQET
-1181 EHTQLQTMNKI
+1181 EV
-1192 K
+1192 